1 MTTTMTDRGSCFRH
15 GNCEAGFTLL
25 ELLIA
30 TTVLAFLSLLLFGG
44 LRFGTRVWE
53 KSETSTTTTNR
64 VRAAQLFLADEIAHI
79 YPFFAGDA
87 PTNKHVDFSG
97 EDKRMTY
104 FAPSKSVPGGMD
116 LVTVQAMP
124 AKNGVSVVVA
134 RKVELEGTAGTVS
147 HHTLISG
154 LKWFQISYFGSPSP
168 VGSTTQPRITNKAG
182 LAAGAAAAAAVAPQW
197 TSVWEGQT
205 RLPLLIRLRA
215 ALPGKNAWP
224 DLVVSPRTE
233 VDESCV
239 LDQTSKYCQG
249 R

>member
-1 MTTTMTDRGSCFRH
+1 MIDRGFCFRQKS
-15 GNCEAGFTLL
+15 GEAGFTLL

-53 KSETSTTTTNR
+53 KSETSTTENNR
-64 VRAAQLFLADEIAHI
+64 IRAAQFFLSDEIKHI
-79 YPFFAGDA
+79 YPFVAGDTA
-87 PTNKHVDFSG
+87 AEKHVDFSG

-104 FAPSKSVPGGMD
+104 FAPSKSVPGGLD
-116 LVTVQAMP
+116 LVTLQAVP
-124 AKNGVSVVVA
+124 GKKGVSVVVA
-134 RKVELEGTAGTVS
+134 RKVELEGTAGTIS

-154 LKWFQISYFGSPSP
+154 LKWFQLSYFGAPSP
-168 VGSTTQPRITNKAG
+168 GGASQSHVTNKAG
-182 LAAGAAAAAAVAPQW
+182 LGAGAAAAAAATPQW

-205 RLPLLIRLRA
+205 RLPLLIRVRA
-215 ALPGKNAWP
+215 AAAGKNAWP
-224 DLVVSPRTE
+224 DLVVSPQTE

-239 LDQTSKYCQG
+239 LDQASKYCQG

>member
-1 MTTTMTDRGSCFRH
+1 MTTAMTDRGPCFRRES
-15 GNCEAGFTLL
+15 GDAGFTLL

-53 KSETSTTTTNR
+53 KSETSTAETNR
-64 VRAAQLFLADEIAHI
+64 VRAAQLFLTDEIAHI
-79 YPFFAGDA
+79 YPFIAGDTA
-87 PTNKHVDFSG
+87 SDKHVDFSG

-104 FAPSKSVPGGMD
+104 FAPSKAVPGGMD
-116 LVTVQAMP
+116 LVTVQVMP
-124 AKNGVSVVVA
+124 GKNGVSVVVA
-134 RKVELEGTAGTVS
+134 RKVELEGSAGPIS

-168 VGSTTQPRITNKAG
+168 AGTTTQPRITNKAG
-182 LAAGAAAAAAVAPQW
+182 LGAGAAAAAAAAPQW
-197 TSVWEGQT
+197 TSVWEGQM
-205 RLPLLIRLRA
+205 RLPLLIRVRA
-215 ALPGKNAWP
+215 GVAGKNAWP
-224 DLVVSPRTE
+224 DLVISPRTE

-239 LDQTSKYCQG
+239 LDQTTKYCQG

>member
-1 MTTTMTDRGSCFRH
+1 MSCSRQRS
-15 GNCEAGFTLL
+15 EAGFTLL

-53 KSETSTTTTNR
+53 KSETSTTEANR
-64 VRAAQLFLADEIAHI
+64 IRAAQLFLSDDVEHI
-79 YPFFAGDA
+79 YPFFAGDTA
-87 PTNKHVDFSG
+87 AAKHVDFSG

-104 FAPSKSVPGGMD
+104 FAPSKLVPGGMD
-116 LVTVQAMP
+116 LVTVQTVP
-124 AKNGVSVVVA
+124 GKDGLSVVVA
-134 RKVELEGTAGTVS
+134 RKVELEGSSGAVS
-147 HHTLISG
+147 HHTLIGG

-168 VGSTTQPRITNKAG
+168 EGTTAQSHITTKAG
-182 LAAGAAAAAAVAPQW
+182 LGAGAAAAAAAAPQW

-205 RLPLLIRLRA
+205 RLPLLIRIRA
-215 ALPGKNAWP
+215 AVAGRSAWP

-239 LDQTSKYCQG
+239 LDQTSNYCQG

>member
-1 MTTTMTDRGSCFRH
+1 MTAAMIDRGSFIRREN
-15 GNCEAGFTLL
+15 GEAGFTLL

-53 KSETSTTTTNR
+53 KSETSTTQTNR
-64 VRAAQLFLADEIAHI
+64 VRAAQLLLSDEIAHI
-79 YPFFAGDA
+79 YPFFAGDT
-87 PTNKHVDFSG
+87 PTSKHIDFSG

-104 FAPSKSVPGGMD
+104 FAPSKTVPGGMD

-124 AKNGVSVVVA
+124 SKNGVSVVIA
-134 RKVELEGTAGTVS
+134 RKAELEGTAGAIS

-154 LKWFQISYFGSPSP
+154 LKWFQISYFGSPVP
-168 VGSTTQPRITNKAG
+168 AGSTTQPQITSKAG
-182 LAAGAAAAAAVAPQW
+182 LGAGAAAAAAAAPQW
-197 TSVWEGQT
+197 TSVWEGQM
-205 RLPLLIRLRA
+205 RLPLLIRVRA
-215 ALPGKNAWP
+215 SLGRNAWP